1 MKRLK
6 FNSVYRIK
14 NTLHTNFFGFTVL
27 LYFKLVKKKKNKKKK
42 KIVKSR
48 LNSMIR
54 NEESIGEKNL
64 CVMEVEK
71 RERLFTDEKN

>member
-27 LYFKLVKKKKNKKKK
+27 WLYFKLVKKKKKK

-71 RERLFTDEKN
+71 RERLFTDEKS